1 MLFFTS
7 RCSIDVLR
15 QLQLDVLVLN
25 QLEQVPENQEAAPLP
40 LAGPRPRVAE
50 HSKGLTPLT

>member
-25 QLEQVPENQEAAPLP
+25 QLEQVPENREAAPYS
-40 LAGPRPRVAE
+40 LAGPRPR
-50 HSKGLTPLT
+50 GLSTARGSPLLT